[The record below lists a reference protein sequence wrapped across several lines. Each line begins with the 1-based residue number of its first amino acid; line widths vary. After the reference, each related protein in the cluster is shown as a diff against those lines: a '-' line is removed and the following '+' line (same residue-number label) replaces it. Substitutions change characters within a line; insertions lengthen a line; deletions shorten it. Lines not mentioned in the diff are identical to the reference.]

1 MKDCLSGALPKLN
14 TKNDLDFPSFTPL
27 FLCSSDELGFG
38 SVHQWES
45 AGCLA
50 WKINVFLCLGEQ
62 QESY

>member
-1 MKDCLSGALPKLN
+1 MKDCLSGTLPKLN
-14 TKNDLDFPSFTPL
+14 MKNDLDFPSFTPL

-50 WKINVFLCLGEQ
+50 WKINGFFVSG
-62 QESY
+62 